1 MTTPSGF
8 DPVQSFLRLILGGI
22 TSSPMNLRG
31 QLKQWEE
38 QTKAILEEQYDP
50 TVQHSALQAT
60 GEEHHNEI
68 VAYTAPR
75 GSETEADQARLVL
88 LGMVVDAQNR
98 IEQLLPRNPKPPAF
112 ITAML
117 HEYETNPALHGLR
130 EQVDALAARGERE
143 LHRLMEVGRAEE
155 EHSQVLFQTAIR
167 TTTESTIHGI
177 TTNQEVRELVQQQS
191 IGIATEIIEE
201 IREHGISL
209 DSFVERTVRHLF
221 RLRPRYELPP
231 SPFADPNDVAYI
243 GRPRAVIEPLERL

>member
-8 DPVQSFLRLILGGI
+8 DPVQSFLRLLLGGV
-22 TSSPMNLRG
+22 TSSPINLRG
-31 QLKQWEE
+31 QLKQWEAQTETILDE
-38 QTKAILEEQYDP
+38 QRDTS
-50 TVQHSALQAT
+50 VQHLALPTQR
-60 GEEHHNEI
+60 EQHHNEI
-68 VAYTAPR
+68 VPYTAPR
-75 GSETEADQARLVL
+75 GSETEADKARLML

-98 IEQLLPRNPKPPAF
+98 IEQALPNNPQPPAF

-117 HEYETNPALHGLR
+117 REYETNPALHGLR
-130 EQVDALAARGERE
+130 QQVDALAVRGERE
-143 LHRLMEVGRAEE
+143 LHRLMEVGRTEE

-191 IGIATEIIEE
+191 IGIATEIVEE

-209 DSFVERTVRHLF
+209 DNFIERTVRRLF

-231 SPFADPNDVAYI
+231 SPFAEPNNPAYI
-243 GRPRAVIEPLERL
+243 GRPRAVIEPVESI